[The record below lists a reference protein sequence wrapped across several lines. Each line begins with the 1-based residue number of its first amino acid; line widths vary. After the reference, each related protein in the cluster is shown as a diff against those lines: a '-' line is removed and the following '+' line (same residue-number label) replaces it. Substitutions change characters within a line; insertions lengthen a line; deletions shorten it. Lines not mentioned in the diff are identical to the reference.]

1 MPRWGR
7 PYLVMWQNDE
17 STATR
22 RLDDDGQE
30 LGIYSAE
37 GGVPTALGD
46 ADVVVALLAL
56 QRLSVDVTKFGAS
69 HNPK

>member
-1 MPRWGR
+1 
-7 PYLVMWQNDE
+7 MWQNDE

-30 LGIYSAE
+30 LWIHSAE